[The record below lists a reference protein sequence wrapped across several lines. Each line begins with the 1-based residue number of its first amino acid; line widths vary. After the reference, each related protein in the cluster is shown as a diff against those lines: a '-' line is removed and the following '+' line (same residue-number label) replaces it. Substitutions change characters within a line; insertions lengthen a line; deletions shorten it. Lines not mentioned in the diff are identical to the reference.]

1 MEFASFINGLSQTMP
16 IFLLIQAKISGL
28 VGILFYFR
36 KEWVSRRILL
46 STTLV
51 LSYFVLQTQPLH
63 WAVDTAHYLLLVMGL
78 LQQLLE
84 GVLIGLTINF
94 FVEVFLMLGQF
105 ISMQAGLGFVNLYM
119 PRLGN
124 ITPLTNFFII
134 TSAVIFFEMNG
145 HLILFKML
153 IQSFSYGDFIKIAGL
168 PDKIFQVISYS
179 KFIFNSSVMLS
190 LSVVISLLL
199 SNFTIGIV
207 TKFSPQINIF
217 SIGINISIIVG
228 FFACYLS
235 YDLILD
241 NGEILLNELIDF
253 SKKVLS

>member
-1 MEFASFINGLSQTMP
+1 ML
-16 IFLLIQAKISGL
+16 
-28 VGILFYFR
+28 GILFYFR
-36 KEWVSRRILL
+36 REWVSRRILL
-46 STTLV
+46 ATTLM
-51 LSYFVLQTQPLH
+51 LSYFVLKTQSFQIDLTIDQY
-63 WAVDTAHYLLLVMGL
+63 WLLLVGL
-78 LQQLLE
+78 VEQLLT
-84 GVLIGLTINF
+84 GLLIGLTINF
-94 FVEVFLMLGQF
+94 FVEIFLMLGQF

-145 HLILFKML
+145 HLVLIKM
-153 IQSFSYGDFIKIAGL
+153 IIESFSFSNNLTATSLSGTLWKIL
-168 PDKIFQVISYS
+168 SFSKI
-179 KFIFNSSVMLS
+179 IFNGSVMLS

-217 SIGINISIIVG
+217 SIGINISILVG

-241 NGEILLNELIDF
+241 NGNILLNELIGF
-253 SKKVLS
+253 VKKVWL